1 MCDSKNFVEVG
12 VFKAIGCS
20 ANGEG
25 MAEDFKFIFNFIF
38 YPSFKNV
45 IFILSQ
51 SKQKCDLSLAF
62 HITDSV
68 FF

>member
-1 MCDSKNFVEVG
+1 
-12 VFKAIGCS
+12 
-20 ANGEG
+20 
-25 MAEDFKFIFNFIF
+25 MAEDHKFIFNFII

-51 SKQKCDLSLAF
+51 SKQKCDLNLAI

>member
-1 MCDSKNFVEVG
+1 
-12 VFKAIGCS
+12 
-20 ANGEG
+20 
-25 MAEDFKFIFNFIF
+25 MAEVLKFIFSSIF

-51 SKQKCDLSLAF
+51 SKQKRDLTLAI
-62 HITDSV
+62 HTTDSV